1 MIFHILN
8 WKNCKRF
15 FVIMDISSKQDTTNL
30 WQTKTSFQKLF
41 YQDVWNMIKDK
52 NSLTTIVYTFYNIH
66 RVIK

>member
-1 MIFHILN
+1 
-8 WKNCKRF
+8 
-15 FVIMDISSKQDTTNL
+15 MDISSKQDTTNL

-52 NSLTTIVYTFYNIH
+52 NSLITIVYTFYNIH